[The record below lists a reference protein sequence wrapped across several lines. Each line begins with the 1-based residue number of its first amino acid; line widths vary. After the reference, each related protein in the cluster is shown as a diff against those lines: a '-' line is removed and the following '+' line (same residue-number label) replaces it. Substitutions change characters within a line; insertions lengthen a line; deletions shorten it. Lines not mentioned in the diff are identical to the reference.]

1 MVKAMND
8 APAPRKRGR
17 PRNATDDQ
25 QAPEVGTSP
34 QIQSKFE
41 LTQGIQRRRRQL
53 RVAQEAYRRRKETTI
68 ANLQSRVQEL
78 ESGIEEL
85 SESFLSFSNLLFE
98 AGILQNQPRVTAA
111 LQKITQQYVSLARR
125 GCDEAE
131 QPAAPADMS
140 PPISST
146 LTDTQDTI
154 SNSNMLITQLDS
166 LPIIGDTFPF
176 LSDLA
181 AQWSGLSQLPSTPPS
196 QEQAILPFGIALSP
210 PNISFSSIASP
221 APALNSPTILAPDDS
236 LKQGRWTLSH
246 LLVRQCCE
254 TGYYLL
260 TSLPGDDSRVK
271 AIFGKQLAINERN
284 CLISGFDAVMHDDIG
299 DTIELRTKVLNSRR
313 DSYSPERLALS
324 SRTWQIVNES
334 SADEWMDASGVQR
347 LLQQRGI
354 RFQDP
359 SSPLSSLPFNSAPQL
374 NAVSFTKYLSLC
386 TICLGRG
393 PAFRKRDVENAIRLA
408 TLNDPWAFNP
418 ICEIPSLMYN
428 NNICLPE
435 I

>member
-25 QAPEVGTSP
+25 QAPE
-34 QIQSKFE
+34 
-41 LTQGIQRRRRQL
+41 RRRRQL

-68 ANLQSRVQEL
+68 VNLQSRVQEL

-111 LQKITQQYVSLARR
+111 LQKITQQYVSLAKR

-131 QPAAPADMS
+131 QPAAPADVS
-140 PPISST
+140 PAISST

-154 SNSNMLITQLDS
+154 SNSNMLDS

-181 AQWSGLSQLPSTPPS
+181 AQWSGLSQLPLTPPF

-221 APALNSPTILAPDDS
+221 APALNSPTILSSDNF

-260 TSLPGDDSRVK
+260 TSLPGDDPRVK

-334 SADEWMDASGVQR
+334 SADEWLDASGVQR

>member
-1 MVKAMND
+1 MVEAMNNT
-8 APAPRKRGR
+8 PAPRKRGR
-17 PRNATDDQ
+17 PRNATGDQ
-25 QAPEVGTSP
+25 QAPEVGTSQ
-34 QIQSKFE
+34 QIQSKLE

-53 RVAQEAYRRRKETTI
+53 RVAQQAYRRRKETTI
-68 ANLQSRVQEL
+68 VNLQSRVQEL

-111 LQKITQQYVSLARR
+111 LQSITQQYVSLAKR

-131 QPAAPADMS
+131 QPAAPADVSRSAS
-140 PPISST
+140 PT
-146 LTDTQDTI
+146 LSDTQDII
-154 SNSNMLITQLDS
+154 SNYNTLITQLNS
-166 LPIIGDTFPF
+166 FPIIGDTFPSS
-176 LSDLA
+176 SDLA
-181 AQWSGLSQLPSTPPS
+181 AQWPGLSQLPPTPPF

-221 APALNSPTILAPDDS
+221 APALNFPTILSPDNS

-260 TSLPGDDSRVK
+260 TSLSGDDPRVK
-271 AIFGKQLAINERN
+271 SIFGKQLAINERD
-284 CLISGFDAVMHDDIG
+284 CLISGFVAVMNDDIG
-299 DTIELRTKVLNSRR
+299 DTIELRTRVLNSRR
-313 DSYSPERLALS
+313 NSYSPERLALS
-324 SRTWQIVNES
+324 SRTWQIVNAS
-334 SADEWMDASGVQR
+334 GADEWMDASGVQR

-354 RFQDP
+354 RLQDP
-359 SSPLSSLPFNSAPQL
+359 SSPLSSPRFNSAPQL
-374 NAVSFTKYLSLC
+374 NAVSFIKYLSLC

-408 TLNDPWAFNP
+408 TLDDPSFNP
-418 ICEIPSLMYN
+418 VCEIL
-428 NNICLPE
+428 
-435 I
+435 